1 MFNLLRNDL
10 GLFLL
15 MVPAVLIA
23 LVVHEVSHGYVAY
36 LCGDNTAKAYG
47 RLTLN
52 PLKHLDP
59 FGAIMMLL
67 IGFGYA
73 RPVPVNYR
81 NLRKP
86 RRDIALVALAGP
98 LSNLLLALV
107 ACVLYFVI
115 LLIYAASADVRL
127 ETVAAG
133 IRWLPSPA
141 AYYDQNWLMN
151 ALFMG
156 EVPRLLTT
164 FMQFLTLFATVNIGL
179 ALFNLVPLPPLD
191 GSKILGSLLPPVLS
205 PPVEPS
211 PVVPE
216 VVPSPPGCS
225 GSCTGA
231 APALTTTFTRLF
243 SFAVVPA
250 AGFWLSTVPAGWS
263 LYSSLWLPSPRWFC
277 TSRVRASSTLMP
289 VSEGTLVVVD
299 TCGRLI

>member
-86 RRDIALVALAGP
+86 RARHRACGAGG
-98 LSNLLLALV
+98 
-107 ACVLYFVI
+107 
-115 LLIYAASADVRL
+115 AAV
-127 ETVAAG
+127 EPAAG
-133 IRWLPSPA
+133 ARRVRAVFRHSSDLCRFGGRALGDGGGRHRWLPSPA

-191 GSKILGSLLPPVLS
+191 GSKILGSLLPPQTAARYLRLEYYSRFFFLGIVLLS
-205 PPVEPS
+205 W
-211 PVVPE
+211 
-216 VVPSPPGCS
+216 
-225 GSCTGA
+225 
-231 APALTTTFTRLF
+231 LF
-243 SFAVVPA
+243 P
-250 AGFWLSTVPAGWS
+250 S
-263 LYSSLWLPSPRWFC
+263 LYDIVFWPLEFLRTAILNFYQWLMLLLF
-277 TSRVRASSTLMP
+277 
-289 VSEGTLVVVD
+289 
-299 TCGRLI
+299 

>member
-98 LSNLLLALV
+98 LSNLLLAFV

-191 GSKILGSLLPPVLS
+191 GSKILGSLLPPQTAARYLRLEYYSRFFFLGIVLLS
-205 PPVEPS
+205 W
-211 PVVPE
+211 
-216 VVPSPPGCS
+216 
-225 GSCTGA
+225 
-231 APALTTTFTRLF
+231 LF
-243 SFAVVPA
+243 P
-250 AGFWLSTVPAGWS
+250 S
-263 LYSSLWLPSPRWFC
+263 LYDIVFWPLEFLRTAILNFYQWLMLLLF
-277 TSRVRASSTLMP
+277 
-289 VSEGTLVVVD
+289 
-299 TCGRLI
+299 

>member
-59 FGAIMMLL
+59 CGAIMMLL

-191 GSKILGSLLPPVLS
+191 GSKILGSLLPPQTAARYLRLEYYSRFFFLGIVLLS
-205 PPVEPS
+205 W
-211 PVVPE
+211 
-216 VVPSPPGCS
+216 
-225 GSCTGA
+225 
-231 APALTTTFTRLF
+231 LF
-243 SFAVVPA
+243 P
-250 AGFWLSTVPAGWS
+250 S
-263 LYSSLWLPSPRWFC
+263 LYDIVFWPLEFLRTAILHFYQWLMLLLF
-277 TSRVRASSTLMP
+277 
-289 VSEGTLVVVD
+289 
-299 TCGRLI
+299 